1 MMIEK
6 PYIVASFYLFTPFQ
20 SPMDFKQ
27 ALLNKFVESNCKGTV
42 ILAHEGINGSIAG
55 HQDDI
60 HVMMDAIRALPG
72 CEALHFL
79 INYHDKNPFMRSK
92 VKIRKE
98 IVTIGDV
105 SVDPTTGVGTYLNP
119 EEWNALLME
128 EDVVVIDTRNKYEVE
143 LGTFKGAIDPK
154 TINFRDFPDYVDKV
168 LKQHKDKKIAM
179 CCTGG
184 IRCEKST
191 AYLLQQGFKDVYHL
205 KGGILTYLET
215 MPKETS
221 LWEGSCFVFDDRVAV
236 DADLNALPDGSIDK
250 EWKNKYREKEI

>member
-1 MMIEK
+1 
-6 PYIVASFYLFTPFQ
+6 
-20 SPMDFKQ
+20 
-27 ALLNKFVESNCKGTV
+27 
-42 ILAHEGINGSIAG
+42 
-55 HQDDI
+55 
-60 HVMMDAIRALPG
+60 
-72 CEALHFL
+72 
-79 INYHDKNPFMRSK
+79 
-92 VKIRKE
+92 
-98 IVTIGDV
+98 
-105 SVDPTTGVGTYLNP
+105 
-119 EEWNALLME
+119 
-128 EDVVVIDTRNKYEVE
+128 